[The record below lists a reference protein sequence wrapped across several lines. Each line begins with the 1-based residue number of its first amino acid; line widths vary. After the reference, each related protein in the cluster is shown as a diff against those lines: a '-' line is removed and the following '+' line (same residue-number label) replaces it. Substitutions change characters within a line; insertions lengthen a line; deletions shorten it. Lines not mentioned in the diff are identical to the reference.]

1 MRSHIRKTFPAHG
14 SERAYI
20 LSATILTDCPLIVN
34 QNGFPD
40 NKKRNRCALFPLCI
54 LYLVPYPQNRTLNS
68 DLSRSSRP
76 FQVLS
81 APSVLWLSPRPI
93 SIHQLHALLHFHL
106 KPIYLILSKGSYL
119 LGYLILRGASR
130 LDAFSVY
137 PFRTWLLCHGSG
149 SQQIH
154 QRSVHP
160 GPLVLRT
167 APLKYPPP
175 APDRDRTVSRRSEPS
190 SRTAL
195 MGEQPNPWDL
205 LQPQDAM
212 SRHRGAKPLRR
223 CELLGVISLLSPG

>member
-1 MRSHIRKTFPAHG
+1 MDFIHSCTLKSIKRFFSENIINFPVP
-14 SERAYI
+14 SKPNTEFQSFR
-20 LSATILTDCPLIVN
+20 LS
-34 QNGFPD
+34 
-40 NKKRNRCALFPLCI
+40 
-54 LYLVPYPQNRTLNS
+54 
-68 DLSRSSRP
+68 
-76 FQVLS
+76 S

-93 SIHQLHALLHFHL
+93 STYQLHALLHFHL

-137 PFRTWLLCHGSG
+137 PCRTWLLCHGSG

>member
-1 MRSHIRKTFPAHG
+1 MWNQKRTLYFLWCKKSLYPAIKTFELFFIP
-14 SERAYI
+14 SKPNTEI
-20 LSATILTDCPLIVN
+20 LRLSLPTSVSSLP
-34 QNGFPD
+34 Q
-40 NKKRNRCALFPLCI
+40 LFSWI
-54 LYLVPYPQNRTLNS
+54 
-68 DLSRSSRP
+68 
-76 FQVLS
+76 
-81 APSVLWLSPRPI
+81 SPRPI
-93 SIHQLHALLHFHL
+93 STGLLHALLHFHL
-106 KPIYLILSKGSYL
+106 QPIYLILSKGSYL

-137 PFRTWLLCHGSG
+137 PCRTWLPCRGVGL
-149 SQQIH
+149 QQVH

>member
-1 MRSHIRKTFPAHG
+1 MLHPNGI
-14 SERAYI
+14 I
-20 LSATILTDCPLIVN
+20 LQPCDCW
-34 QNGFPD
+34 
-40 NKKRNRCALFPLCI
+40 
-54 LYLVPYPQNRTLNS
+54 
-68 DLSRSSRP
+68 SSP
-76 FQVLS
+76 H
-81 APSVLWLSPRPI
+81 PI
-93 SIHQLHALLHFHL
+93 SNSQLHVLPHFHPC
-106 KPIYLILSKGSYL
+106 PIYLVVFKGSYFFRM
-119 LGYLILRGASR
+119 GYLILRGASR

-137 PFRTWLLCHGSG
+137 PFRTWLLCHAVGR
-149 SQQIH
+149 QQIH
-154 QRSVHP
+154 QWSVHP